1 MFGWS
6 VQRIESE
13 NAQQS
18 AWPESESN
26 KMMQAQ
32 DRLPPR
38 VHAVQGHTCSK
49 HGTQLIGAS
58 VPPGCTV
65 YYKYNTHRSFGWQG
79 AIRGQLYRDCREAVP
94 AMLARL
100 PHNLSA
106 AADSLCETAQT
117 RLRDNI

>member
-1 MFGWS
+1 MLET
-6 VQRIESE
+6 RHCI
-13 NAQQS
+13 
-18 AWPESESN
+18 
-26 KMMQAQ
+26 
-32 DRLPPR
+32 
-38 VHAVQGHTCSK
+38 
-49 HGTQLIGAS
+49 QLIGAS

-65 YYKYNTHRSFGWQG
+65 YYSTIHSTHRSFGWQG
-79 AIRGQLYRDCREAVP
+79 AIRGQLYRDCREAVPP